1 MPSHCLEPL
10 PGLQEPK
17 PEHVLAQV
25 SHEFLRDDNLPLWHG
40 FHAFR
45 RGLATSLYDLGVD
58 DFMIQQVLRQ
68 ADVETTRRH
77 YIKALPG
84 QRVAAMAK
92 SEAGL
97 PELCAD
103 RALVEMP
110 PANKPP
116 A

>member
-1 MPSHCLEPL
+1 MI
-10 PGLQEPK
+10 
-17 PEHVLAQV
+17 VY
-25 SHEFLRDDNLPLWHG
+25 PLWHG

-77 YIKALPG
+77 YIKALPA
-84 QRVAAMAK
+84 QSVAAMAK
-92 SEAGL
+92 LEASL
-97 PELCAD
+97 PESCAGRD
-103 RALVEMP
+103 AGSKQASGLVVLFVWFC
-110 PANKPP
+110 PAVG